1 METAAKVN
9 IKQPIDIQKVS
20 IQRDPFHHSAY
31 IITLPLD
38 SEPSY
43 TWQTLFDAEM
53 AASLDF
59 WDRKVLVVGGEL
71 KLVTTQEE
79 LEEKLKWLE
88 HVVRATNT
96 RVEDFNKKAEVG
108 LVAPKISQKDE
119 EAIRS
124 ELSRWMVRRT
134 RP

>member
-1 METAAKVN
+1 METAEKVN
-9 IKQPIDIQKVS
+9 IKQPIDIQKIS

-31 IITLPLD
+31 IISLPLD

-43 TWQTLFDAEM
+43 AWQTLFDAEM

-59 WDRKVLVVGGEL
+59 WDRKVVVVGREL
-71 KLVTTQEE
+71 KIATTQEK

-88 HVVRATNT
+88 DVFEATNR
-96 RVEDFNKKAEVG
+96 RVEDFNKKAEMG
-108 LVAPKISQKDE
+108 LAATELSPKDE
-119 EAIRS
+119 ETIRS

-134 RP
+134 RA